1 MSKQIK
7 RKFKINKFLSLIL
20 IISAVYLIYNI
31 LLLGP
36 IEKMIRYLIIGI
48 IALIDLLIILKSF
61 SKKSGGTAISIIII
75 LIVIFN
81 FIAGGAVNKIY
92 SSLATV
98 SKNKTVYS
106 SSLVTLKN
114 SNIKSID
121 SIKNKKI
128 CIIKDT
134 TSEEGYIIP
143 EGMIKDYKLSKDNKI
158 IKKEDYPDL
167 LDGLYNKECDAIFL
181 PTNYHNMFSS
191 IEKYKK
197 IDKEVKIIKTK
208 LQKASSNTKKY
219 GTKKITEPFT
229 MLLMGIDSTKDGLS
243 NSDSF
248 NGDSLILVTFNPNTL
263 NTTILSIP
271 RDSYV
276 PISCFPGKYENK
288 ITHAA
293 WKGTNCVINTIQD
306 FTGIKIDYYAKIN
319 FKGLVGLVN
328 ALGGITVEVPKDL
341 CTDNS
346 NRSGKVCIKKG
357 TQKLNGEEAL
367 VLARNRKQLAN
378 GDIDRGLNQQK
389 VLQGILDSAKNINS
403 TTEVS
408 KILDVISKN
417 IDTNMS
423 TETILS
429 FYEVGKNILLEA
441 SGSEDL
447 ITFEQLYLAGTG
459 QTIYDESTKLNLWN
473 YILNKQSI
481 QDVTKEMKI
490 NLGIE
495 KYEMEKSFTY
505 SADKPYTKK
514 VIGKGPYKIYTT
526 YELVPDLTRY
536 TKTQALSWASRNGVT
551 INFNEVE
558 KPNYPVGKIIAQE
571 YPFRKRVDKIPNKS
585 ITVTIVKEG
594 I

>member
-1 MSKQIK
+1 
-7 RKFKINKFLSLIL
+7 L
-20 IISAVYLIYNI
+20 
-31 LLLGP
+31 
-36 IEKMIRYLIIGI
+36 E
-48 IALIDLLIILKSF
+48 
-61 SKKSGGTAISIIII
+61 
-75 LIVIFN
+75 
-81 FIAGGAVNKIY
+81 
-92 SSLATV
+92 
-98 SKNKTVYS
+98 
-106 SSLVTLKN
+106 
-114 SNIKSID
+114 
-121 SIKNKKI
+121 
-128 CIIKDT
+128 
-134 TSEEGYIIP
+134 
-143 EGMIKDYKLSKDNKI
+143 I

-429 FYEVGKNILLEA
+429 FYEVGKNILLES

-536 TKTQALSWASRNGVT
+536 TKAQALSWASRNGVT